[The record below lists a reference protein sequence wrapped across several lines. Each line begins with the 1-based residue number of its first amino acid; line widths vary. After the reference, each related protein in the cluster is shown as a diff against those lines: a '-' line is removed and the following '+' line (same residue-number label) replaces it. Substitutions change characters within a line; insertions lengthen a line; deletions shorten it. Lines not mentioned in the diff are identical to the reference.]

1 MHESTEPARS
11 AKSRIPTHV
20 ASLEEL
26 LGAHPDAIESLFLRS
41 DPADPADLGE
51 APRGLVLAVSGFA
64 PVHLATRGVVR
75 FAAQR
80 LVPWSGVVF
89 DHGGCAGANRVF
101 GREVARFRA
110 ERAASLLD
118 GGAAL
123 ILSYDAESK
132 LLAGLR
138 DELRRIGPGI
148 ALGAT
153 FVRGQLAGWF
163 GLTKLA

>member
-1 MHESTEPARS
+1 MHASTEPARA

-20 ASLEEL
+20 ASLDEL

-41 DPADPADLGE
+41 GPADPAQLGE
-51 APRGLVLAVSGFA
+51 APRGLVLAVTGLA
-64 PVHLATRGVVR
+64 PVHLATRGIVR
-75 FAAQR
+75 FASQR

-89 DHGGCAGANRVF
+89 DHGGCAGANRLF

-110 ERAASLLD
+110 ERSASLLD
-118 GGAAL
+118 GEDAL
-123 ILSYDAESK
+123 VLSYDAESK

-138 DELRRIGPGI
+138 DELRRIGPGM

-153 FVRGQLAGWF
+153 FVRGRLAGWF
-163 GLTKLA
+163 GLTTSV